1 MIYLLLGI
9 TDKLWKKKFNLI
21 RFAIDSRCW
30 YWWWERN
37 SSFDQRSV
45 NEWRILF
52 IEPPERQQHCRKS
65 MGKQLKKNFFYPR
78 IVRSHDNENFV
89 HWTFE
94 IRMIMSFIDL
104 LILCLFVCFPSKH
117 PWLYHLF
124 CFFLSKYKS
133 KNQIRCF
140 FVHYNYRLIM
150 DMYCIC
156 FSFFFICLD
165 SLSGNWWIIIKK
177 MDENGWHCVTG
188 MSLLMIDLSLGGM
201 VDSWTFFCVT
211 HSNYRWH
218 FFRYFFSMMLLMTS
232 K

>member
-1 MIYLLLGI
+1 MNDEFYLLNHQNDNSIAENRWGNN
-9 TDKLWKKKFNLI
+9 WKKI
-21 RFAIDSRCW
+21 
-30 YWWWERN
+30 
-37 SSFDQRSV
+37 
-45 NEWRILF
+45 
-52 IEPPERQQHCRKS
+52 
-65 MGKQLKKNFFYPR
+65 FFYPR

-156 FSFFFICLD
+156 FSFFFYLSWFSIWKLMDNNQKNGRKWLTLCNWHVTFND
-165 SLSGNWWIIIKK
+165 RSLP
-177 MDENGWHCVTG
+177 
-188 MSLLMIDLSLGGM
+188 GG
-201 VDSWTFFCVT
+201 
-211 HSNYRWH
+211 YGR
-218 FFRYFFSMMLLMTS
+218 
-232 K
+232 